1 MKTKKEHAELVQNL
15 IDELRGLVDASEEMT
30 TSQAIVALL
39 ELRAPVALS
48 AGEITTALNAGG
60 ADWKRPEVKSVCER
74 LARDGK
80 VSTEKKLFRRG
91 TGEWPGTAYLAKRTR
106 PWSDED
112 PFARS

>member
-15 IDELRGLVDASEEMT
+15 IDELREANRISGTMT
-30 TSQAIVALL
+30 TSEAVVALL
-39 ELRAPVALS
+39 ELRAPVAMS

-60 ADWKRPEVKSVCER
+60 ADWKRPEVKRVCER

-80 VSTEKKLFRRG
+80 VSTEKKLFKRG
-91 TGEWPGTAYLAKRTR
+91 SGEWPGTAYLAKRTR

-112 PFARS
+112 PFGRL